1 MKGSFL
7 SYKEEERNAKIFL
20 WVLYVIVVSY
30 QIFYAIVL
38 ENKLLTDK
46 GHSILW
52 QVICGTAILGV
63 NVYLIKKEKANLV
76 KYTCVFAYIGIEIVN
91 ILSYMLYNEAAFDG
105 VNIIEI
111 IFIFFVPI
119 FLNKKYF
126 VFVLSTIVG
135 KYVIYLFILKEV
147 KGFMFLIMYTL
158 VLIAAYI
165 ILNRFIQYLSAVKE
179 SIKIAS
185 ESQKLAVIG
194 KMAATV
200 GHEIKNPLASLK
212 GFTQLQREKH
222 GEDPI
227 YKQMIFEIENMNN
240 MISELME
247 VATCKPSVYKKHNI
261 GEIALQAVTIVREK
275 MNESSVQFISNVEEK
290 TIEVECDE
298 RKIRGVFLYVIKNA
312 LEAMEQGGTLELR
325 LENKGKDYVMLSVID
340 NGYGIKKE
348 NLARVKEAFYTTKQD
363 KIGLG
368 LTVANRL
375 VTEQHLG
382 ELHISSERDIGT
394 RIDIMLPKQR
404 GNNEIQ
410 EGEKLGVTI

>member
-20 WVLYVIVVSY
+20 WVLYGIVVSY

-38 ENKLLTDK
+38 ENKSLTDK

-52 QVICGTAILGV
+52 QFICGTAILGV

-76 KYTCVFAYIGIEIVN
+76 KYACVFAYIGIEIVN

-135 KYVIYLFILKEV
+135 KYVIYLFVLKEV

-312 LEAMEQGGTLELR
+312 LEAMEKGGTLELR
-325 LENKGKDYVMLSVID
+325 LENKGQDYVMLSVID

-410 EGEKLGVTI
+410 EREKLGVTI

>member
-1 MKGSFL
+1 MKESFL

-38 ENKLLTDK
+38 EDKSLTDK

-76 KYTCVFAYIGIEIVN
+76 KYACVFAYIGIEIVN
-91 ILSYMLYNEAAFDG
+91 ILSYMLYDEAAFDG

-111 IFIFFVPI
+111 FFIFFVPI

-135 KYVIYLFILKEV
+135 KYVIYLFVLKEV

-325 LENKGKDYVMLSVID
+325 LENKGQDYVMLSVID

>member
-1 MKGSFL
+1 MKDSFL
-7 SYKEEERNAKIFL
+7 SYKEEERNAKILL
-20 WVLYVIVVSY
+20 WVLYVIVISY

-38 ENKLLTDK
+38 ENKSLTDK
-46 GHSILW
+46 GYSVLW

-63 NVYLIKKEKANLV
+63 NIYLIKKEKANFV
-76 KYTCVFAYIGIEIVN
+76 KYACVFAYLGIEIAN
-91 ILSYMLYNEAAFDG
+91 IFSYMLYNEAAFDG

-111 IFIFFVPI
+111 ILIFFVPI

-126 VFVLSTIVG
+126 VFILSTIVV
-135 KYVIYLFILKEV
+135 KYVIYLFVLKEV
-147 KGFMFLIMYTL
+147 KGFMYLIMYTL

-179 SIKIAS
+179 SIKVAS

-247 VATCKPSVYKKHNI
+247 VATCKPSIYKKHNI
-261 GEIALQAVTIVREK
+261 GEIVLQAVAILREK
-275 MNESSVQFISNVEEK
+275 MNECSVQLISNVEENI
-290 TIEVECDE
+290 IEVECDE
-298 RKIRGVFLYVIKNA
+298 RKMRGVFLYVIKNA

-325 LENKGKDYVMLSVID
+325 LENKGQDYVMLSVID

-348 NLARVKEAFYTTKQD
+348 NLARVIEAFYTTKQD

-394 RIDIMLPKQR
+394 RIDIILPKQR
-404 GNNEIQ
+404 GNSEIQ
-410 EGEKLGVTI
+410 VGEKLGVTI

>member
-30 QIFYAIVL
+30 QIFYATVL
-38 ENKLLTDK
+38 ENESLTDK

-63 NVYLIKKEKANLV
+63 NLYLIKKEKANLV

-91 ILSYMLYNEAAFDG
+91 ILSYLLYNEAAFDG

-119 FLNKKYF
+119 FLNRKYF

-135 KYVIYLFILKEV
+135 KYVIYLFVLKEV

-227 YKQMIFEIENMNN
+227 YQQMIFEIENMNN
-240 MISELME
+240 MINELME

-325 LENKGKDYVMLSVID
+325 LENKGRDYVMLSVID

-348 NLARVKEAFYTTKQD
+348 NSARVKEAFYTTKQD

-368 LTVANRL
+368 LTVADRIVN
-375 VTEQHLG
+375 EHLG
-382 ELHISSERDIGT
+382 KLHISSERDKGT
-394 RIDIMLPKQR
+394 RIDIILPKKC

-410 EGEKLGVTI
+410 VGEKLGVTI

>member
-38 ENKLLTDK
+38 ENKSLTDR
-46 GHSILW
+46 GHSIIW

-76 KYTCVFAYIGIEIVN
+76 KYACVFAYIGIEIVN

-135 KYVIYLFILKEV
+135 KYVIYLFVLKEV

-222 GEDPI
+222 EEDPI
-227 YKQMIFEIENMNN
+227 YEQMIFEIENMNN

-261 GEIALQAVTIVREK
+261 GEIALQAVKIVREK

-325 LENKGKDYVMLSVID
+325 LENKGQDYVMLSVID

>member
-1 MKGSFL
+1 MKESFL

-20 WVLYVIVVSY
+20 WVLFVTVTAY

-38 ENKLLTDK
+38 ENKSLTDK

-63 NVYLIKKEKANLV
+63 NIYLIKKEKANLV
-76 KYTCVFAYIGIEIVN
+76 KYACLFAYIGIEIAN
-91 ILSYMLYNEAAFDG
+91 ILSYILYNKAAFDG

-111 IFIFFVPI
+111 ILIFFVPI

-126 VFVLSTIVG
+126 VFLLATIIG
-135 KYVIYLFILKEV
+135 KYVIYLFVLEEV
-147 KGFMFLIMYTL
+147 KAFMFLIMYTL
-158 VLIAAYI
+158 LLIAAYI
-165 ILNRFIQYLSAVKE
+165 ILNRFLQYLSAVKE

-222 GEDPI
+222 EDDPI
-227 YKQMIFEIENMNN
+227 YKRMIFEIENMNN

-247 VATCKPSVYKKHNI
+247 VATCKPSIYEKHDV
-261 GEIALQAVTIVREK
+261 GEIVLQAVKTLREK
-275 MNESSVQFISNVEEK
+275 MSESNVQLISNVEEK
-290 TIEVECDE
+290 TVEVECDE
-298 RKIRGVFLYVIKNA
+298 RKIRGVFLYVINNA
-312 LEAMEQGGTLELR
+312 LEAMEQGGILDLR
-325 LENKGKDYVMLSVID
+325 LENKGKDYVMISIID
-340 NGYGIKKE
+340 SGYGIKKE
-348 NLARVKEAFYTTKQD
+348 NLARVTEAFYTTKQD

-368 LTVANRL
+368 LTVADRI
-375 VTEQHLG
+375 VTEHLG
-382 ELHISSERDIGT
+382 ELCIVSERDIGT
-394 RIDIMLPKQR
+394 RIDIILPMKF
-404 GNNEIQ
+404 GDHEIQ
-410 EGEKLGVTI
+410 VEEKLGVTI

>member
-1 MKGSFL
+1 MKESFL

-30 QIFYAIVL
+30 QILYAIVL
-38 ENKLLTDK
+38 ENKSLTDK

-63 NVYLIKKEKANLV
+63 NVYLIKKEKVNFV
-76 KYTCVFAYIGIEIVN
+76 KYACVFAYIGIEIAN
-91 ILSYMLYNEAAFDG
+91 
-105 VNIIEI
+105 
-111 IFIFFVPI
+111 I

-135 KYVIYLFILKEV
+135 KYVIYLFVLKEV
-147 KGFMFLIMYTL
+147 KGFMYLIMYTL
-158 VLIAAYI
+158 ILIAAYI

-179 SIKIAS
+179 SIKSAS

-222 GEDPI
+222 EEDPI

-247 VATCKPSVYKKHNI
+247 VATCKPSIYKKHNI
-261 GEIALQAVTIVREK
+261 GEIALQAVAILREK
-275 MNESSVQFISNVEEK
+275 MNESTVQLMSNIEEK
-290 TIEVECDE
+290 IIEVECDE

-325 LENKGKDYVMLSVID
+325 LENKGQDYVILSVID

-348 NLARVKEAFYTTKQD
+348 NVARVTEAFYTTKQD

-368 LTVANRL
+368 LTVADRIVN
-375 VTEQHLG
+375 EHLG
-382 ELHISSERDIGT
+382 TLHISSERDKGT
-394 RIDIMLPKQR
+394 RIDIILPKKC

-410 EGEKLGVTI
+410 VGEKLGVTI

>member
-1 MKGSFL
+1 MKESFL

-20 WVLYVIVVSY
+20 WVLFVTVTAY

-38 ENKLLTDK
+38 ENKSLTDK

-63 NVYLIKKEKANLV
+63 NIYLIKKEKANLV
-76 KYTCVFAYIGIEIVN
+76 KYACLFAYIGIEIAN
-91 ILSYMLYNEAAFDG
+91 ILSYILYNKAAFDG

-111 IFIFFVPI
+111 ILIFFVPI

-126 VFVLSTIVG
+126 VFLLATIIG
-135 KYVIYLFILKEV
+135 KYVIYLFVLEEV
-147 KGFMFLIMYTL
+147 KAFMFLIMYTL
-158 VLIAAYI
+158 LLIAAYI
-165 ILNRFIQYLSAVKE
+165 ILNRFLQYLSAVKE

-222 GEDPI
+222 EDDPI
-227 YKQMIFEIENMNN
+227 YKRMIFEIENMNN

-247 VATCKPSVYKKHNI
+247 VATCKPSIYEKHDV
-261 GEIALQAVTIVREK
+261 GEIVLQAVKTLREK
-275 MNESSVQFISNVEEK
+275 MSESNVQLISNVEEK
-290 TIEVECDE
+290 TVEVECDE
-298 RKIRGVFLYVIKNA
+298 RKIRGVFLYVINNA
-312 LEAMEQGGTLELR
+312 LEAMEQGGILDLR
-325 LENKGKDYVMLSVID
+325 LENKGKDYVMISIID
-340 NGYGIKKE
+340 SGYGIKKE
-348 NLARVKEAFYTTKQD
+348 NLARVTEAFYTTKQD

-368 LTVANRL
+368 LTVADRI
-375 VTEQHLG
+375 VTEHLG
-382 ELHISSERDIGT
+382 ELCIVSERDIGT
-394 RIDIMLPKQR
+394 RIDIILPMKF
-404 GNNEIQ
+404 GNHEIQ
-410 EGEKLGVTI
+410 VEEKLGVTI

>member
-38 ENKLLTDK
+38 ENKSLTDK

-52 QVICGTAILGV
+52 QVICGTAIIGV

-119 FLNKKYF
+119 FLNTKYF

-135 KYVIYLFILKEV
+135 KYVIYLFVLKEV

-165 ILNRFIQYLSAVKE
+165 ILKRFIQYLSAVKE

-275 MNESSVQFISNVEEK
+275 MNESNVQLISNVEEK

-325 LENKGKDYVMLSVID
+325 LENKGRDYVVLSVID

-410 EGEKLGVTI
+410 EEEKLGVTI

>member
-1 MKGSFL
+1 MKESFL

-38 ENKLLTDK
+38 ENKSLTDK

-76 KYTCVFAYIGIEIVN
+76 KYACVFAYIGIEIVN

-135 KYVIYLFILKEV
+135 KYVIYLFVLKEV

-227 YKQMIFEIENMNN
+227 YEQMIFEIENMNN

-298 RKIRGVFLYVIKNA
+298 RKIREVFLYVIKNA

-325 LENKGKDYVMLSVID
+325 LENKGQDYVMLSVID

>member
-1 MKGSFL
+1 MKESFL

-20 WVLYVIVVSY
+20 WVLYGIVVSY

-38 ENKLLTDK
+38 ENKSLTDK

-52 QVICGTAILGV
+52 QFICGTAILGV

-76 KYTCVFAYIGIEIVN
+76 KYACVFAYIGIEIVN

-135 KYVIYLFILKEV
+135 KYVIYLFVLKEV

-275 MNESSVQFISNVEEK
+275 MNESSVQFISNVEEN

-325 LENKGKDYVMLSVID
+325 LENKGQDYVMLSVID

-382 ELHISSERDIGT
+382 ELHIASERDIGT

-404 GNNEIQ
+404 RNNEIQ

>member
-20 WVLYVIVVSY
+20 WVLYGIVVSY

-38 ENKLLTDK
+38 ENKSLTDK

-52 QVICGTAILGV
+52 QFICGTAILGV

-76 KYTCVFAYIGIEIVN
+76 KYACVFAYIGIEIVN

-135 KYVIYLFILKEV
+135 KYVIYLFVLKEV

-275 MNESSVQFISNVEEK
+275 MNESSVQFISNVEEN

-325 LENKGKDYVMLSVID
+325 LENKGQDYVMLSVID

-348 NLARVKEAFYTTKQD
+348 NLARVTEAFYTTKQD

-394 RIDIMLPKQR
+394 RIDIILPKKR
-404 GNNEIQ
+404 GNSEIQ

>member
-20 WVLYVIVVSY
+20 WVLYGIVVSY

-38 ENKLLTDK
+38 ENKSLTDK

-52 QVICGTAILGV
+52 QFICGTAILGV

-76 KYTCVFAYIGIEIVN
+76 KYACVFAYIGIEIVN

-135 KYVIYLFILKEV
+135 KYVIYLFVLKEV

-275 MNESSVQFISNVEEK
+275 MNESSVQFISNVEEN

-325 LENKGKDYVMLSVID
+325 LENKGQDYVMLSVID

-404 GNNEIQ
+404 RNNEIQ

>member
-1 MKGSFL
+1 MKDSFL
-7 SYKEEERNAKIFL
+7 SYKEEERNAKILL

-38 ENKLLTDK
+38 ENKSLTDK
-46 GHSILW
+46 GYSVLW
-52 QVICGTAILGV
+52 QVICGTVILGV
-63 NVYLIKKEKANLV
+63 NIYLIKKEKANFV
-76 KYTCVFAYIGIEIVN
+76 KYACVFAYLGIEIAN
-91 ILSYMLYNEAAFDG
+91 ILSYMFYNEAAFDG

-111 IFIFFVPI
+111 ILIFFVPI

-126 VFVLSTIVG
+126 VFILSTIVV
-135 KYVIYLFILKEV
+135 KYVIYLFVLKEV
-147 KGFMFLIMYTL
+147 KGFMYLIMYTL

-179 SIKIAS
+179 SIKVAS

-247 VATCKPSVYKKHNI
+247 VATCKPSIYKKHNI
-261 GEIALQAVTIVREK
+261 GEIVLQAVAILREK
-275 MNESSVQFISNVEEK
+275 MNECSVQLISNVEENI
-290 TIEVECDE
+290 IEVECDE
-298 RKIRGVFLYVIKNA
+298 RKMRGVFLYVIKNA

-325 LENKGKDYVMLSVID
+325 LENKGQDYVMLSVID

-348 NLARVKEAFYTTKQD
+348 NLARVTEAFYTTKQG

-382 ELHISSERDIGT
+382 ELHISSKRDIGT
-394 RIDIMLPKQR
+394 RIDIILPKQR

-410 EGEKLGVTI
+410 VGEKLGVTI

>member
-38 ENKLLTDK
+38 ENKSLTDM

-76 KYTCVFAYIGIEIVN
+76 KYACVFAYIGIEIVN

-126 VFVLSTIVG
+126 VFVLSTIVA
-135 KYVIYLFILKEV
+135 KYVIYLFVLKEV

-222 GEDPI
+222 GKDPI

-247 VATCKPSVYKKHNI
+247 VATCKLPIYKKYNI
-261 GEIALQAVTIVREK
+261 GEIALQAVAILREK
-275 MNESSVQFISNVEEK
+275 MNESNVQLISNIEEK
-290 TIEVECDE
+290 IIEVECDE

-325 LENKGKDYVMLSVID
+325 LENKGQDYVMLSVID

-348 NLARVKEAFYTTKQD
+348 NLARVTEAFYTTKQD

-394 RIDIMLPKQR
+394 RIDIILPKKR
-404 GNNEIQ
+404 GNSEIQ

>member
-20 WVLYVIVVSY
+20 WVLYVMVVSY

-38 ENKLLTDK
+38 ENKSLTDK

-76 KYTCVFAYIGIEIVN
+76 KYTCLFAYIGIEIVN

-119 FLNKKYF
+119 FLNTKYF

-135 KYVIYLFILKEV
+135 KYVIYLFVLKEV

-222 GEDPI
+222 GADPI

-275 MNESSVQFISNVEEK
+275 MNESSVQLISNVEEK

-325 LENKGKDYVMLSVID
+325 LENKGRDYVMLSVID

>member
-1 MKGSFL
+1 MKESFL

-38 ENKLLTDK
+38 EDKSLTDK

-76 KYTCVFAYIGIEIVN
+76 KYACVFAYIGIEIVN
-91 ILSYMLYNEAAFDG
+91 ILSYMLYDEAAFDG

-111 IFIFFVPI
+111 FFIFFVPI

-135 KYVIYLFILKEV
+135 KYVIYLFVLKEV

-325 LENKGKDYVMLSVID
+325 LENKGRDYVMLSVID

>member
-1 MKGSFL
+1 MKGKFL

-20 WVLYVIVVSY
+20 WVLYVIVVLY
-30 QIFYAIVL
+30 QIFYGILL
-38 ENKLLTDK
+38 ENKSLMDK
-46 GHSILW
+46 GHSIIW

-63 NVYLIKKEKANLV
+63 NIYLIKKEKATLV
-76 KYTCVFAYIGIEIVN
+76 KYACIFAYIGIEMAN
-91 ILSYMLYNEAAFDG
+91 ILSYMLYNKAVFDA

-111 IFIFFVPI
+111 ILIFFVPI
-119 FLNKKYF
+119 FINKRFF
-126 VFVLSTIVG
+126 VCVLVTIIG
-135 KYVIYLFILKEV
+135 KYLIYLFVLEEV
-147 KGFMFLIMYTL
+147 KAFMFLIMYTL

-165 ILNRFIQYLSAVKE
+165 ILNRFIQYLSAVKK

-185 ESQKLAVIG
+185 ESQKLAVVG

-222 GEDPI
+222 GEDPV
-227 YKQMIFEIENMNN
+227 YKQMIFEIENMNS

-247 VATCKPSVYKKHNI
+247 VATCKPSIYKKHNI
-261 GEIALQAVTIVREK
+261 GEIALQVVTIVREK
-275 MNESSVQFISNVEEK
+275 MNESNIQLISSVEEK

-298 RKIRGVFLYVIKNA
+298 RKIRGVVLYVIKNA
-312 LEAMEQGGTLELR
+312 LEAMEQGGTLDLR
-325 LENKGKDYVMLSVID
+325 LENKGQDYVMLSVID

-368 LTVANRL
+368 LTVADRIVN
-375 VTEQHLG
+375 EHLG
-382 ELHISSERDIGT
+382 KLRISSERDKGT
-394 RIDIMLPKQR
+394 RIDIILPKKY

-410 EGEKLGVTI
+410 VGEKLGVTI

>member
-38 ENKLLTDK
+38 ENKSLTDK

-135 KYVIYLFILKEV
+135 KYVIYLFVLKEV

-227 YKQMIFEIENMNN
+227 YKQMIFEIENMNS

-247 VATCKPSVYKKHNI
+247 VATCKPSIYKKHNI

-275 MNESSVQFISNVEEK
+275 MNESNVQLISSVEEK
-290 TIEVECDE
+290 AIEVECDE
-298 RKIRGVFLYVIKNA
+298 RKIRGVLLYVINNA
-312 LEAMEQGGTLELR
+312 LEAMEQGGTLDLR
-325 LENKGKDYVMLSVID
+325 LENKGQDYVMLSVID

-348 NLARVKEAFYTTKQD
+348 NSFRVKEAFYTTKQD

-368 LTVANRL
+368 LTVADRIVN
-375 VTEQHLG
+375 EHLG
-382 ELHISSERDIGT
+382 KLHISSERDKGT
-394 RIDIMLPKQR
+394 RIDIILPKKC

-410 EGEKLGVTI
+410 VGEKLGVTI

>member
-1 MKGSFL
+1 VKGSFL

-30 QIFYAIVL
+30 QIFYATVL
-38 ENKLLTDK
+38 ENKSLEDK

-52 QVICGTAILGV
+52 QVICGAAILGM
-63 NVYLIKKEKANLV
+63 NAYLIKKEKANLV

-91 ILSYMLYNEAAFDG
+91 ILSYLLYNKAAFDG

-119 FLNKKYF
+119 FLNRKYF

-135 KYVIYLFILKEV
+135 KYIIYLFVLKEV

-261 GEIALQAVTIVREK
+261 GEIALQAVTIVHEK
-275 MNESSVQFISNVEEK
+275 MNESSVQFISNMEEK

-325 LENKGKDYVMLSVID
+325 LENNGRDYVMLSVID
-340 NGYGIKKE
+340 NGHGMKKE

-368 LTVANRL
+368 LTVADRIVN
-375 VTEQHLG
+375 EHLG
-382 ELHISSERDIGT
+382 KLHISSERDKGT
-394 RIDIMLPKQR
+394 RIDIILPKKF

-410 EGEKLGVTI
+410 VGEKLGVTI

>member
-38 ENKLLTDK
+38 ENKSLTDR

-63 NVYLIKKEKANLV
+63 NVYLIKKEKATLV
-76 KYTCVFAYIGIEIVN
+76 KYACVFAYIGIEIVN

-135 KYVIYLFILKEV
+135 KYMIYLFVLKEV

-247 VATCKPSVYKKHNI
+247 VATCKPSIYKKHNI
-261 GEIALQAVTIVREK
+261 GEIALQAVTILREK
-275 MNESSVQFISNVEEK
+275 MNESNVQLISNIEEK
-290 TIEVECDE
+290 ILEVECDE

-325 LENKGKDYVMLSVID
+325 LENKGQDYVMLSVID

-348 NLARVKEAFYTTKQD
+348 NLARVTESFYTTKQD

-368 LTVANRL
+368 LTVAHRL

>member
-20 WVLYVIVVSY
+20 WVLYGIVVSY

-38 ENKLLTDK
+38 ENKSLTDK

-52 QVICGTAILGV
+52 QFICGTAILGV

-76 KYTCVFAYIGIEIVN
+76 KYACVFAYIGIEIVN

-135 KYVIYLFILKEV
+135 KYVIYLFVLKEV

-247 VATCKPSVYKKHNI
+247 VTTCKPSVYKKHNI

-275 MNESSVQFISNVEEK
+275 MNESSVQFISNVEEN

-325 LENKGKDYVMLSVID
+325 LENKGQDYVMLSVID

-404 GNNEIQ
+404 RNNEIQ

>member
-20 WVLYVIVVSY
+20 WVLYVMVVSY

-38 ENKLLTDK
+38 ENKSLTDK

-76 KYTCVFAYIGIEIVN
+76 KYTCLFAYIGIEIVN

-119 FLNKKYF
+119 FLNTKYF

-135 KYVIYLFILKEV
+135 KYVIYLFVLKEV

-222 GEDPI
+222 GADHI

-275 MNESSVQFISNVEEK
+275 MNESSVQLISNVEEK

-325 LENKGKDYVMLSVID
+325 LENKGRDYVMLSVID

>member
-7 SYKEEERNAKIFL
+7 SYKEEERNAQIFL
-20 WVLYVIVVSY
+20 WVLYVSVVSY

-76 KYTCVFAYIGIEIVN
+76 KYACVFAYIGIEIVN

-135 KYVIYLFILKEV
+135 KYVIYLFVLKEV

-325 LENKGKDYVMLSVID
+325 LENKGQDYVMLSVID

>member
-1 MKGSFL
+1 MKDSFL
-7 SYKEEERNAKIFL
+7 SYKEEERNAKILL

-38 ENKLLTDK
+38 ENKSLTDK
-46 GHSILW
+46 GYSVLW
-52 QVICGTAILGV
+52 QVICGTVILGV
-63 NVYLIKKEKANLV
+63 NIYLIKKEKANFV
-76 KYTCVFAYIGIEIVN
+76 KYACVFAYLGIEIAN

-111 IFIFFVPI
+111 ILIFFVPI

-126 VFVLSTIVG
+126 VFILSTIVV
-135 KYVIYLFILKEV
+135 KYVIYLFVLKEV
-147 KGFMFLIMYTL
+147 KGFMYLIMYTL

-179 SIKIAS
+179 SIKVAS

-247 VATCKPSVYKKHNI
+247 VATCKPSIYKKHNI
-261 GEIALQAVTIVREK
+261 GEIVLQAVAILREK
-275 MNESSVQFISNVEEK
+275 MNECSVQLISNVEENI
-290 TIEVECDE
+290 IEVECDE
-298 RKIRGVFLYVIKNA
+298 RKMRGVFLYVIKNA

-325 LENKGKDYVMLSVID
+325 LENKGQDYVMLSVID

-348 NLARVKEAFYTTKQD
+348 NLARVTEAFYTTKQG

-382 ELHISSERDIGT
+382 ELHISSKRDIGT
-394 RIDIMLPKQR
+394 RIDIILPKQR

-410 EGEKLGVTI
+410 VGEKLGVTI

>member
-20 WVLYVIVVSY
+20 WVLYVIVVLY
-30 QIFYAIVL
+30 QIFYVILL
-38 ENKLLTDK
+38 ENKSLMDK
-46 GHSILW
+46 GHSIIW
-52 QVICGTAILGV
+52 QVICGTAILGA
-63 NVYLIKKEKANLV
+63 NIYLIKKEKAPLV
-76 KYTCVFAYIGIEIVN
+76 KYACIFAYIGIEMAN
-91 ILSYMLYNEAAFDG
+91 ILSYMLYNKAVFDA

-111 IFIFFVPI
+111 ILIFFVPI

-135 KYVIYLFILKEV
+135 KYVIYLFVLEEV
-147 KGFMFLIMYTL
+147 KAFMFLIMYTL

-165 ILNRFIQYLSAVKE
+165 ILNRFIQYLSAVKK

-185 ESQKLAVIG
+185 ESQKLAVVG

-222 GEDPI
+222 GEDPV
-227 YKQMIFEIENMNN
+227 YKQMIFEIENMNS

-247 VATCKPSVYKKHNI
+247 VATCKPSIYKKHNI

-275 MNESSVQFISNVEEK
+275 MNESSVQLISSVEEK
-290 TIEVECDE
+290 VIEVECDE
-298 RKIRGVFLYVIKNA
+298 RKIRGVVLYVIKNA
-312 LEAMEQGGTLELR
+312 LEAMEQGGTLDLR
-325 LENKGKDYVMLSVID
+325 LDNEGQDYVVLSVID

-368 LTVANRL
+368 LTVADRIVN
-375 VTEQHLG
+375 EHLG
-382 ELHISSERDIGT
+382 ELHISSERNKGT
-394 RIDIMLPKQR
+394 RIDIILPKKC

-410 EGEKLGVTI
+410 VGEKLGVTI

>member
-1 MKGSFL
+1 VKGSFL

-38 ENKLLTDK
+38 ENKSLTDM

-76 KYTCVFAYIGIEIVN
+76 KYACVFAYIGIEIVN

-135 KYVIYLFILKEV
+135 KYIIYLFVLKEV

-325 LENKGKDYVMLSVID
+325 LENKGQDYVMLSVID

>member
-38 ENKLLTDK
+38 ENKSLTDK

-135 KYVIYLFILKEV
+135 KYVIYLFVLKEV

-275 MNESSVQFISNVEEK
+275 MNESSVQFISNMEEK

-325 LENKGKDYVMLSVID
+325 LEDKGRDYVMLSVID

-375 VTEQHLG
+375 VTEQHRG
-382 ELHISSERDIGT
+382 ELHISSKRDIGT
-394 RIDIMLPKQR
+394 RIDIMLPRQR

>member
-7 SYKEEERNAKIFL
+7 SYKEEERNAQIFL

-76 KYTCVFAYIGIEIVN
+76 KYACVFAYIGIEIVN

-135 KYVIYLFILKEV
+135 KYVIYLFVLKEV

-325 LENKGKDYVMLSVID
+325 LENKGQDYVMLSVID

>member
-30 QIFYAIVL
+30 QIFYATVL
-38 ENKLLTDK
+38 ENKSLTDK

-119 FLNKKYF
+119 FLNRKYF

-135 KYVIYLFILKEV
+135 KYVIYLFVLKEV

-165 ILNRFIQYLSAVKE
+165 ILNRFMQYLSAVKE

-222 GEDPI
+222 GKDPI

-247 VATCKPSVYKKHNI
+247 VATCKPTVYKKHNI

-275 MNESSVQFISNVEEK
+275 MNESSFQFISNVEEK

-325 LENKGKDYVMLSVID
+325 LENKGRDYVMLSVID

-368 LTVANRL
+368 LTVADRIVN
-375 VTEQHLG
+375 EHLG
-382 ELHISSERDIGT
+382 KLHILSERDKGT
-394 RIDIMLPKQR
+394 RIDIILPKKC

-410 EGEKLGVTI
+410 VGEKLGVTI